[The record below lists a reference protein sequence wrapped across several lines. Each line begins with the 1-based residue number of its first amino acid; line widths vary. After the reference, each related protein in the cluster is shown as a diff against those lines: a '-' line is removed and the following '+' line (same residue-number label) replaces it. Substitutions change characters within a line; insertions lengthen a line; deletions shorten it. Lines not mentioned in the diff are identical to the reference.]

1 MHQCGET
8 AVGPNEGYDGLEME
22 LRRSSHP
29 KAYVRSFGDARSVP
43 TGLPKVHVDGGFMVG
58 MNGRTDDK
66 DNNQ

>member
-1 MHQCGET
+1 M
-8 AVGPNEGYDGLEME
+8 YD
-22 LRRSSHP
+22 P
-29 KAYVRSFGDARSVP
+29 AGDARSVP